1 MNQDNSISEKL
12 LKLKEYVSK
21 FLTSEEMIEFSEI
34 IKDNDSEGKEI
45 KPFDPIAGS
54 GGSSNYSRFY
64 ANNLENSV
72 PTFSDGPYLSHEDDN
87 YFRGL
92 PHFTNSFEQG

>member
-1 MNQDNSISEKL
+1 MSLHKVATKKIERLISYLETIL
-12 LKLKEYVSK
+12 SKEEILDIKKIIYDDK
-21 FLTSEEMIEFSEI
+21 GIE
-34 IKDNDSEGKEI
+34 EI

-92 PHFTNSFEQG
+92 PHFTNTFEQG